1 MNKNRMHNNAVK
13 NLAKLAGLNREGI
26 SKILDLSSRERR
38 EGLSEQEV
46 DQLFREIV
54 ATHAIKS

>member
-1 MNKNRMHNNAVK
+1 MNENRMHNSAVT

-46 DQLFREIV
+46 GQLFREIV